1 MSRRVA
7 VLGCLSLGL
16 LALGALSLGLL
27 AVGAPIEGAVPKTP
41 RPMPRVGLGTCCRA
55 SASGEPLIASILT
68 FIAQGG
74 RLIDTAQMYENH
86 RDVATAIA
94 RSGIP
99 RSELWI
105 TSKVRTID
113 TSLSHAATVAEVDK
127 MLAELKLEQLDLL
140 LLHHAKGNGA
150 KERAAQ
156 WQALLEVAKAGK
168 ARHVGVSNYDLAQL
182 KALQAG

>member
-1 MSRRVA
+1 MHTSSSVA
-7 VLGCLSLGL
+7 PLRWMMTVGVEHMGTGLSGVI
-16 LALGALSLGLL
+16 GRQTPYSLF
-27 AVGAPIEGAVPKTP
+27 PIVPPIT
-41 RPMPRVGLGTCCRA
+41 
-55 SASGEPLIASILT
+55 IL
-68 FIAQGG
+68 
-74 RLIDTAQMYENH
+74 ENH

-94 RSGIP
+94 RSAIP

-113 TSLSHAATVAEVDK
+113 TSLNHAATVAEVDK
-127 MLAELKLEQLDLL
+127 ILAELKLEQLDLL

-182 KALQAG
+182 KGLQACW